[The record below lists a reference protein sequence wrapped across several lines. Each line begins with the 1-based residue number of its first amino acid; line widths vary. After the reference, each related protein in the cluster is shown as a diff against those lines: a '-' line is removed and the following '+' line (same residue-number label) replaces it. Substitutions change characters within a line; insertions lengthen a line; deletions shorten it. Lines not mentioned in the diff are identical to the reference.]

1 MSRSF
6 ILLFC
11 GIFIPWQASVFAT
24 LQVSGKVSYAVFD
37 KSGERRQLANRT
49 FRATFDGCRWRIR
62 TEVEPGSFG
71 SSNSPFVYME
81 IANGADSLFVTREF
95 DENKLPPA
103 DSPVMTK
110 SVTVSWGKTPYVD
123 PEQLTGAIWF
133 PYAWECELGT
143 ITNSLMRDD
152 ITFPFS
158 VRYLSNSA
166 APVIQEVVIRNEG
179 FWHVIS
185 PEGKAS
191 HRPAKAPYSAGFVQS
206 KFTAL
211 EFTNVAELVVP
222 RRSQIQYFMTKA
234 GAITNTDTR
243 LLGQVDVVASSIT
256 VTNFFLAPPE
266 LVKPPAMIYDKR
278 LRRLGEEDFSYL
290 SKGLVYET
298 NSPEVERIYRKF
310 DEIEILKAQAAEKAR
325 AKEK

>member
-1 MSRSF
+1 
-6 ILLFC
+6 
-11 GIFIPWQASVFAT
+11 
-24 LQVSGKVSYAVFD
+24 
-37 KSGERRQLANRT
+37 
-49 FRATFDGCRWRIR
+49 
-62 TEVEPGSFG
+62 
-71 SSNSPFVYME
+71 ME

-143 ITNSLMRDD
+143 ITNGRIRNIFSMNDSLVRDD

-185 PEGKAS
+185 PEGKVS
-191 HRPAKAPYSAGFVQS
+191 HRPAKAPYSAGFVES

-222 RRSQIQYFMTKA
+222 RRSQIQCFITKA
-234 GAITNTDTR
+234 GAVTNTDTR
-243 LLGQVDVVASSIT
+243 LLGQVDLVASSIT